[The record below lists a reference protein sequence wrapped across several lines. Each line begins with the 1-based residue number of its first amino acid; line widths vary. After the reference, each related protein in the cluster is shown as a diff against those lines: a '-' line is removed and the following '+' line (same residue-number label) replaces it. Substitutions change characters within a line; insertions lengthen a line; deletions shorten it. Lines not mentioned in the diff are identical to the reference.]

1 MKDTKDTKDTKDM
14 KDMKDTADAKDRFK
28 FSDEQ
33 RWRLVE
39 EWLIGKKGL
48 VHHQLTSFN
57 NFVDNGIFE
66 IVENDNCLKV
76 QHETY
81 DYEIKFS
88 NAHVGKPAV
97 IEENRDLK
105 NIHPNECRLRD
116 LTYSAPVFI
125 DVEETVKPPNG
136 GRVDGGEKTSHSR
149 VMICQLPI
157 MLHSNRCHLK
167 DLTPTEL
174 ITAGECHHDRGGYFI
189 IKGKERA
196 VIAQMRGVY
205 NKILVFPEKR
215 GCKYLFKS
223 EMRSMSRGTG
233 HSVLISCG
241 INKDDRTITFTLPY
255 IKEPISAAIVFKAMG
270 CSDEDIKKMAT
281 WPDGGGGEGKRYRN
295 VIIRM
300 AQCIG
305 NRTEALD
312 YIGQYTYHVVKDG
325 EKRQY
330 AQQVIESELFPHLP
344 LSATRLQKVWL
355 LREMLCRVV
364 KTRLG
369 LRSVDDRDNFTN
381 KRIEAS
387 GLLFLDLFRTLY
399 KRYCNSI
406 VTFLE
411 KKKHR
416 HPDTLSFMTRTALI
430 TKGMLHCLQTGNWG
444 VRKSSYIRQGVS
456 QVLSRLTFGATLSH
470 LRRISIPSA
479 KEGRNS
485 KLRQIHGSQIMFI
498 CPVETPEGQ
507 ACGTVL
513 NLAMLTTIS
522 INVPTYFIRDEIEK
536 LLTDHHGGVEWP
548 VLTNGILLGGTE
560 NPTEFKKRFR
570 ARQTA
575 GFIPRGVS
583 IFINSTD
590 RVINILSDGGRLLRP
605 VFCLNDH
612 DTHERNERSS
622 QMSQMSKTRGWS
634 WEDLESSGMIR
645 WIDNNEAADAEIA
658 FFPRELNG
666 SRHYDYLE
674 IHPCAMLG
682 VMGSIIPFPDHAQ
695 SPRNAYQ
702 ASMGKQAMSMFA
714 MSLHRRADTC
724 VHVLNYPQ
732 KPLVTTRAADIM
744 GFSEMPSGINA
755 IVAIACYTGMNQE
768 DSVIMNQSAIERG
781 LFRATT
787 YRAHTAEEKKEGTYQ
802 HFKIGIPD
810 ISHRRGGWDYSRLD
824 STGVITTRTPGG
836 GSVKVHKGTV
846 IIGKM
851 FIHTDKMGVETISDC
866 SVVLKKGED
875 GIVDRIEES
884 TTPDGYRMIKVI
896 IRKER
901 IPEIA
906 DKFAARS
913 AQKATCGMVYRQE
926 DMPFTESGMVPDL
939 IINPHAMPSRMT
951 INQLLECALG
961 KIGSVVGEIQDCTPF
976 GASSD
981 DVAAQIA
988 TRLRELG
995 HDECTETMRNG
1006 FTGEILKAKIFM
1018 GPTYYQRLKHMVSD
1032 KLHARQQGA
1041 VTTLTRQPPEGR
1053 SRNGGLR
1060 VGEMETWSLLVHGTA
1075 RFLKERVFDCSDKYQ
1090 LSICQQCKTFSAHPN
1105 YCPACNTD
1113 ETIKVNMPY
1122 SSKLILQELN
1132 AMGIKTELS
1141 T

>member
-1 MKDTKDTKDTKDM
+1 MTDTSRNLDSVQWNLI
-14 KDMKDTADAKDRFK
+14 R
-28 FSDEQ
+28 
-33 RWRLVE
+33 
-39 EWLIGKKGL
+39 EWLIDKKGL

-57 NFVDNGIFE
+57 NFVDHGIFE
-66 IVENDNCLKV
+66 IVENDNCIKV

-81 DYEIKFS
+81 EYEIKFS
-88 NAHVGKPAV
+88 NAHVGSPAV
-97 IEENRDLK
+97 IEENRDL
-105 NIHPNECRLRD
+105 NRITPNECRLRD

-125 DVEETVKPPNG
+125 DVDETVKSLAG
-136 GRVDGGEKTSHSR
+136 GQHFADESVHHSR

-157 MLHSNRCHLK
+157 MLHSNRCHLTGM
-167 DLTPTEL
+167 TPREL
-174 ITAGECHHDRGGYFI
+174 VAAGECHHDRGGYFI
-189 IKGKERA
+189 VKGKERA

-205 NKILVFPEKR
+205 NKILVFSEKR

-233 HSVLISCG
+233 HSVLVSCG

-255 IKEPISAAIVFKAMG
+255 IKEPIPAAIVFKAMG
-270 CSDEDIKKMAT
+270 CSNEDIEEIVA
-281 WPDGGGGEGKRYRN
+281 WPDGSGGEGKRYRN
-295 VIIRM
+295 VINRM
-300 AQCIG
+300 AQCIESDV
-305 NRTEALD
+305 EALD
-312 YIGQYTYHVVKDG
+312 YIGQFTYHIVKDT

-330 AQQVIESELFPHLP
+330 ARQVIESELFPHLP
-344 LSATRLQKVWL
+344 LSATPEQKVWL
-355 LREMLCRVV
+355 VRELLRRVV
-364 KTRLG
+364 RTRLG
-369 LRSVDDRDNFTN
+369 LRCVDDRDNFTN

-430 TKGMLHCLQTGNWG
+430 TKGLLHCLQTGNWG

-513 NLAMLTTIS
+513 NLALLTTIS
-522 INVPTYFIRDEIEK
+522 INVPTYFIKDEIDR
-536 LLTDHHGGVEWP
+536 LLTPGVGAAALP
-548 VLTNGILLGGTE
+548 VLANGIMMGRTRDPDKFVE
-560 NPTEFKKRFR
+560 RFR
-570 ARQTA
+570 DRQTR
-575 GFIPRGVS
+575 GFIPRGIS
-583 IFINSTD
+583 IFRNSTD
-590 RVINILSDGGRLLRP
+590 QAVNIVSDGGRLLRP
-605 VFCLNDH
+605 VFCVRPGPGGGLGVIPGKSWDQL
-612 DTHERNERSS
+612 ENE
-622 QMSQMSKTRGWS
+622 GV
-634 WEDLESSGMIR
+634 IR
-645 WIDNNEAADAEIA
+645 WIDNNEAAEAEIA
-658 FFPRELNG
+658 FFPREIESG
-666 SRHYDYLE
+666 RHYDFLE

-714 MSLHRRADTC
+714 LSLHRRTDTC

-787 YRAHTAEEKKEGTYQ
+787 YRSHTAEEKKEGTYQ
-802 HFKIGIPD
+802 YFKIGIPD
-810 ISHRRGGWDYSRLD
+810 VAHRRGGWDYSRL
-824 STGVITTRTPGG
+824 SARGVIARRTPTGG
-836 GSVKVHKGTV
+836 CVRVKKGTV

-851 FIHTDKMGVETISDC
+851 FIHTDKMGAETIADC
-866 SVVLKKGED
+866 SIVLKKGED

-884 TTPDGYRMIKVI
+884 TTPDGYRMVKVV

-926 DMPFTESGMVPDL
+926 DMPFTATGMVPDL

-961 KIGSVVGEIQDCTPF
+961 KIGSVEGNIQDCTPF
-976 GASSD
+976 AQFSRRK
-981 DVAAQIA
+981 DVSTEIAQKLKA
-988 TRLRELG
+988 LG
-995 HDECTETMRNG
+995 HEECTETLYNG
-1006 FTGEILKAKIFM
+1006 FTGEPLKAKIFM

-1060 VGEMETWSLLVHGTA
+1060 VGEMETWSLLVHGTS

-1090 LSICQQCKTFSAHPN
+1090 LSICQQCKTFSAHPR
-1105 YCPACNTD
+1105 YCPSCNTD
-1113 ETIKVNMPY
+1113 QTIRVNLPY
-1122 SSKLILQELN
+1122 SSKLIIQELN
-1132 AMGIKTELS
+1132 AMGIKTELE